1 MFHNSFTMK
10 AILKSSIPPLLVLL
24 FVYAALSKLFTFSD
38 FDQQLHN
45 QSFPGWLADFLLYLL
60 IPVEIISALL
70 LCFRRTML
78 SGLLISAA
86 LLLAF
91 TTYIALVMLH
101 FWERVPCSCGG
112 ILSQMGWTAHLIF
125 NSIFLILN
133 LIALYLYTAER
144 KGFNKLNMI
153 TNDQTGEAENLRKE

>member
-1 MFHNSFTMK
+1 MK
-10 AILKSSIPPLLVLL
+10 AIFKSTVPPLLVLL
-24 FVYAALSKLFTFSD
+24 FVYAALSKLLTFSA

-60 IPVEIISALL
+60 IPVEIITALL

-91 TTYIALVMLH
+91 TIYIALVMLH

-144 KGFNKLNMI
+144 KGFNTLNI
-153 TNDQTGEAENLRKE
+153 INNNQTGEAENLRKE

>member
-1 MFHNSFTMK
+1 MK
-10 AILKSSIPPLLVLL
+10 AIFKSTVPPLLVLL
-24 FVYAALSKLFTFSD
+24 FIYAALSKLFTFSD

-45 QSFPGWLADFLLYLL
+45 QSFPGWLADFLLYFL
-60 IPVEIISALL
+60 IPVEIITALL
-70 LCFRRTML
+70 LCFKRTIKT
-78 SGLLISAA
+78 GLLFSSA

-101 FWERVPCSCGG
+101 FWDRVPCSCGG

-133 LIALYLYTAER
+133 LIALYCHIAER
-144 KGFNKLNMI
+144 EVSKI
-153 TNDQTGEAENLRKE
+153 VANDQTGEAENLRKE